1 MCSGLKLDQEKKV
14 TEKTADCIHDSCPSK
29 KNCGTESSTARTDDK
44 RGGEMALGT
53 LVQVWMSPGRGWD
66 NEDAGSVW
74 N

>member
-1 MCSGLKLDQEKKV
+1 M

-29 KNCGTESSTARTDDK
+29 KKLCGTESSTARTE
-44 RGGEMALGT
+44 GTEMALGT